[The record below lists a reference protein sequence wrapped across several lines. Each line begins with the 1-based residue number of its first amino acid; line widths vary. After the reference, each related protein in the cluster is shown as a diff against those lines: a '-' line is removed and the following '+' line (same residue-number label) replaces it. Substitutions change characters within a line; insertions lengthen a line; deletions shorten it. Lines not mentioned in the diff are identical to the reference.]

1 MLHNQILYS
10 MLLFSGVSNS
20 RFRNIRNRYNCQDL
34 IDIHH
39 IIPRKFRNHPTILM
53 SEYNI
58 DNGYN
63 LCFLPTNK
71 GRVVLNNH
79 IDRPI
84 HYNGHPGYNEYV
96 EKSLDNMFMD
106 GQVTEENM
114 CRLIVLLRENMRHCH
129 IPFY

>member
-1 MLHNQILYS
+1 MLYNTIIYS

-20 RFRNIRNRYNCQDL
+20 KFRKIRNRYNCKDL

-39 IIPRKFRNHPTILM
+39 IIPRKFTNHPTILM
-53 SEYNI
+53 SGYNI
-58 DNGYN
+58 NDGYN

-71 GRVVLNNH
+71 GSIKLYNH

-84 HYNGHPGYNEYV
+84 HYNGHQGYNEYV
-96 EKSLDNMFMD
+96 ERCLDTMLID
-106 GQVTEENM
+106 RDVSEENL
-114 CRLIVLLRENMRHCH
+114 CKLNKILRDNMRHCN